1 MKSLYRNAERPYY
14 HQGCWE
20 GLKKETKKI
29 IVQAED
35 MDENIWPVVITY
47 EIVEGFYVT
56 VVEENKLDKDYVDL
70 RYQIIEAI
78 VAEEG
83 KVQIEF

>member
-1 MKSLYRNAERPYY
+1 MKCEANPVYQIAPII
-14 HQGCWE
+14 H
-20 GLKKETKKI
+20 TKKI

-35 MDENIWPVVITY
+35 MEENIWPVVITY
-47 EIVEGFYVT
+47 EITGGFYVT
-56 VVEENKLDKDYVDL
+56 IVEENKLDKDYVDL

>member
-1 MKSLYRNAERPYY
+1 MKYEANPVYQIAPRI
-14 HQGCWE
+14 Q
-20 GLKKETKKI
+20 TKKI

-56 VVEENKLDKDYVDL
+56 IVEENKLYKDYVDL

>member
-1 MKSLYRNAERPYY
+1 MKYEANPVYQIAPIVR
-14 HQGCWE
+14 
-20 GLKKETKKI
+20 TKKI

-56 VVEENKLDKDYVDL
+56 IVEENKLDKDYVDL

>member
-1 MKSLYRNAERPYY
+1 MKYEANPVYQIAPRI
-14 HQGCWE
+14 Q
-20 GLKKETKKI
+20 TKKI

-35 MDENIWPVVITY
+35 MEENTWPVVITY
-47 EIVEGFYVT
+47 EITEGFYVT
-56 VVEENKLDKDYVDL
+56 IVEENKLAKDYVDL